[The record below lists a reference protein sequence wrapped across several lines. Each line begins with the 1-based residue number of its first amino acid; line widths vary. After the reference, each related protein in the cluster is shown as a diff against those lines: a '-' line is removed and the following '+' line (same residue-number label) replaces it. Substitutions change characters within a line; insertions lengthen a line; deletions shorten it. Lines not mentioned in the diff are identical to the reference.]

1 MHFVS
6 RAQPVAHRIR
16 TDLTFPTLQPHG
28 VDLGLRR
35 SRPSSAGSP
44 DVPASPSPYLQGE
57 HLKRVRTRES
67 TDADAWLPI
76 LEEHQSLPSAATE
89 ASKGPL
95 LGPPLSR
102 VHTRLDSSCLWDDP
116 KKSTQAALRS
126 SAQLADDE
134 PLYEDEF
141 VELCANRL
149 VVRHLLCRNTV
160 AFDLSEIR
168 RARPFCTAA
177 RLVQLEAEELLDGK
191 TGRPAGISNGGLG
204 ATGIIWA
211 RDKLRIRAG
220 RWKEHAVVIDT
231 GGVLGRVGFTVERPE
246 EWWRAFETVRR
257 PPSARD

>member
-1 MHFVS
+1 MHF
-6 RAQPVAHRIR
+6 
-16 TDLTFPTLQPHG
+16 PHG
-28 VDLGLRR
+28 VDFGRRR
-35 SRPSSAGSP
+35 SRPSSAGSR
-44 DVPASPSPYLQGE
+44 DVPASSSPYLQGE

-67 TDADAWLPI
+67 TDAEAWLPV
-76 LEEHQSLPSAATE
+76 LEEHQTLPSAATE
-89 ASKGPL
+89 ARKGPL

-126 SAQLADDE
+126 NAQLADDE

-141 VELCANRL
+141 VELFANRL

-231 GGVLGRVGFTVERPE
+231 GGVLGGVGFTVERPE
-246 EWWRAFETVRR
+246 EWWQAFGTVRR
-257 PPSARD
+257 PPSASV